1 MNRRRLLALLLSA
14 LLLLPG
20 LMGALGKTNADAES
34 DIWVQIAEYE
44 EQTLAEH
51 GVTIAE
57 ASESSYAAMIGGV
70 IGIVENW
77 DGYVPGS
84 IERHGDF
91 FFWDGVD
98 GTGYGYSPRLR
109 ANLRSETVVGGAY
122 SSVEETEVISY
133 AAKDQDADRLDVAVL
148 RQRHLQR

>member
-1 MNRRRLLALLLSA
+1 MKLKRLLALLLSA

-20 LMGALGKTNADAES
+20 LTGAFGKTNAETET
-34 DIWVQIAEYE
+34 DIWVQIEEYE
-44 EQTLAEH
+44 DQRLADQ
-51 GVTIAE
+51 GMTFAE
-57 ASESSYAAMIGGV
+57 ASESNYAAMTDGV
-70 IGIVENW
+70 IAIVENW

-98 GTGYGYSPRLR
+98 GTCYGYSPRLR
-109 ANLRSETVVGGAY
+109 ANLRSETVVGEAY

-133 AAKDQDADRLDVAVL
+133 AAKD
-148 RQRHLQR
+148 